1 MQVSS
6 EEYEAIETVYLNCDL
21 GKDDFCKM
29 WAKMNAERISR
40 YNKQRIKDMIQNVG
54 EYNGWI
60 GSMCLYFSQR
70 DLRKMGKT
78 LGIEYD
84 DLKFMSPKEVYSLI

>member
-21 GKDDFCKM
+21 EKDDFCKM

-40 YNKQRIKDMIQNVG
+40 YNKQKIKDMIQNVG
-54 EYNGWI
+54 EDNRWI
-60 GSMCLYFSQR
+60 GCMLINFSPR
-70 DLRKMGKT
+70 DLRKIGKA
-78 LGIEYD
+78 LGIKCD
-84 DLKFMSPKEVYSLI
+84 DLKFMSLKEVYSLI